1 MEQKTLKKGPRGEG
15 MKWINPETGEV
26 MVISYS
32 QRLQEEKIRLE
43 RAKLRESIRRR
54 RLQTTGLI
62 IIIIT
67 LIFIMYIFYRL
78 DRLNAV
84 LSYLLK

>member
-43 RAKLRESIRRR
+43 RAKLREAIRRR